1 MTTVYKD
8 DFIDRYKA
16 EGRTEGKAEGKAE
29 GRIEGKAEGSAQMIL
44 RVLSARGMQ
53 LPADI
58 RERILGCSDSR
69 QLEMWGDRAATAV
82 SLDDVFG
89 A

>member
-16 EGRTEGKAEGKAE
+16 EGRTEGKVEGKAE
-29 GRIEGKAEGSAQMIL
+29 GAARMIL
-44 RVLSARGMQ
+44 RVLSARGIE
-53 LPADI
+53 LPAEV
-58 RERILGCSDSR
+58 RERVLECSDNR
-69 QLEMWGDRAATAV
+69 QLETWGDRAATAV

>member
-16 EGRTEGKAEGKAE
+16 EGKIEGKAEGKTE
-29 GRIEGKAEGSAQMIL
+29 GAAQMIL
-44 RVLSARGMQ
+44 RVLSARGME
-53 LPADI
+53 LPDEI
-58 RERILGCSDSR
+58 RERVLACSDNR
-69 QLEMWGDRAATAV
+69 QLETWGDRAATAI